1 MVHVETAIVAT
12 KTVSLVL
19 GSLITYFSFRAY
31 RRTGAPPLRALAVGF
46 GIVTLGAVVAGVL
59 DLFTSVQLLHGVLV
73 HSALTMVG
81 LLFITY
87 SLYAE

>member
-1 MVHVETAIVAT
+1 VVHVETAIVAT

-19 GSLITYFSFRAY
+19 GSLITYFSFQAY
-31 RRTGAPPLRALAVGF
+31 RRTGATALRALAVGF
-46 GIVTLGAVVAGVL
+46 GIVTLGAAVAGIL

-73 HSALTMVG
+73 HSTLTMVG
-81 LLFITY
+81 FLFITY

>member
-19 GSLITYFSFRAY
+19 GSLITYFSFQAY
-31 RRTGAPPLRALAVGF
+31 RRTGATALRALAVGF
-46 GIVTLGAVVAGVL
+46 GIVTLGAAVAGIL

-73 HSALTMVG
+73 HSTLTMVG
-81 LLFITY
+81 FLFITY